1 MKISQKDLDMEFEKL
16 SIKIGLNIWN
26 HYSSEGPSNIEESQN
41 KMRDL
46 LLANLSREIISE
58 HGGNESKQKILHRV
72 LLTAKVDFDSEVLS
86 MQTEL
91 DNNIT
96 NYIFRLRGNNIARVK
111 LNDILA
117 NSSNR
122 NERKEAYLAFHELHN
137 FNENK
142 LKLLIQRRN
151 KFAKEVGFRN
161 YFEYSLFQQE
171 IDETWLINN
180 LTLIKKEIQKSYQKV
195 LSLIAEQLQITL
207 EDLAPYDIRYGFNRI
222 MPEIDSL
229 FRKDEAIKTLRKFI
243 TRIGF
248 NFENLP
254 IKIKEK
260 DIPYGGYSVA
270 ISIPNDMRLLINPY
284 ESEKFYYLLFHEFG
298 HCLHGSHIMTTDPFM
313 KGYEWVK
320 GAHNSLYAEI
330 MADMLAEFL
339 KNRGWLETFL
349 NLSEKEI
356 NKVIAN
362 QAIED
367 MYRIMGFLF
376 KQELEK
382 SLYETDCKRIDE
394 IYTSLYQ
401 ELFLVQIPQ
410 KYLINWADD
419 TWYTSYPIYYY
430 TYILAPLFS
439 SDIHRRFR
447 SINGEKYYSDPK
459 LSNTLC
465 DYFYSTGEESHW
477 LKRIETFLGRKID
490 LNYRLKEINGIISYL

>member
-1 MKISQKDLDMEFEKL
+1 MEFEKL
-16 SIKIGLNIWN
+16 SIQIGLNIWN

-91 DNNIT
+91 DNNNT
-96 NYIFRLRGNNIARVK
+96 NNIFKLGGNNIARIQ

-122 NERKEAYLAFHELHN
+122 EERKEAYLAFHKLHN
-137 FNENK
+137 LNK
-142 LKLLIQRRN
+142 KKLELLIQRRN
-151 KFAKEVGFRN
+151 KFAKKVGFKN

-180 LTLIKKEIQKSYQKV
+180 LTLIKKEIQKSYQKM
-195 LSLIAEQLQITL
+195 LSLIAEQLQLTL
-207 EDLAPYDIRYGFNRI
+207 EDLAPYDIRYGLNRI
-222 MPEIDSL
+222 KPEIDSL
-229 FRKDEAIKTLRKFI
+229 FDKDKAIKTLCDFI
-243 TRIGF
+243 TKIGF
-248 NFENLP
+248 DFESLP

-260 DIPYGGYSVA
+260 DVPYGGINVT
-270 ISIPNDMRLLINPY
+270 ISIPNDVRLLINPY
-284 ESEKFYYLLFHEFG
+284 QGERFYYFLFHEFG
-298 HCLHGSHIMTTDPFM
+298 HGLRDSHIKTKDPFM

-320 GAHNSLYAEI
+320 GAHNSLYGEI

-349 NLSEKEI
+349 NLSENEI
-356 NKVIAN
+356 NKHKVIAN

-394 IYTSLYQ
+394 IYTSLYH

-410 KYLINWADD
+410 KHFINWADD

-439 SDIHRRFR
+439 SDIHRRLR
-447 SINGEKYYSDPK
+447 SINGEKYYLDPK
-459 LSNTLC
+459 LSNILC
-465 DYFYSTGEESHW
+465 DYFYSAGEESHW